1 MRIQFKLTLDERYFC
16 RWLVDLATKKLCIQV
31 FLFLLLVKFQIFLNY
46 LLSDRVVGTGGIGQ
60 RQILISNIISHPLS
74 SHFCPVKYLTKNYV
88 DLNIISDLLSC
99 HVYRISY
106 RVKNNWQK
114 DLEKT
119 NIALK
124 YRLTF
129 FLAIFIRSC
138 RK

>member
-1 MRIQFKLTLDERYFC
+1 MRIKSKLTLNDRFFC
-16 RWLVDLATKKLCIQV
+16 SWLVDLATKN
-31 FLFLLLVKFQIFLNY
+31 FASFPLFTSCQIPIFLNY
-46 LLSDRVVGTGGIGQ
+46 VLSDRVGGTGRIGQ

-99 HVYRISY
+99 HFYLVSY
-106 RVKNNWQK
+106 RVKNEWQK

-119 NIALK
+119 NISLK

-129 FLAIFIRSC
+129 SLGIFIRSC

>member
-1 MRIQFKLTLDERYFC
+1 MKFKSKLTLDDRYFFS
-16 RWLVDLATKKLCIQV
+16 WLVDLATKN
-31 FLFLLLVKFQIFLNY
+31 FASFPLFTSCQIPFFLNY

-60 RQILISNIISHPLS
+60 RQISISNIISHPLS